1 MNSSF
6 KKYLF
11 ALFKGGANG
20 ESTTKAGILKK
31 STIGI
36 AVLALVSKTHFY
48 LTRDKEFENRVRLI
62 FPNYNPL
69 LENEEGK
76 KVSIVS
82 ENQVEHMIKLCNL
95 YGKTVKCKEDP
106 NISAFKAVNLILD
119 YSTFNQI
126 KKINVNT

>member
-1 MNSSF
+1 MNSTF
-6 KKYLF
+6 KKYL
-11 ALFKGGANG
+11 AELFNRARTCDTWKN
-20 ESTTKAGILKK
+20 AGVLKK
-31 STIGI
+31 STAGI

-95 YGKTVKCKEDP
+95 YGKTVKC
-106 NISAFKAVNLILD
+106 
-119 YSTFNQI
+119 
-126 KKINVNT
+126 